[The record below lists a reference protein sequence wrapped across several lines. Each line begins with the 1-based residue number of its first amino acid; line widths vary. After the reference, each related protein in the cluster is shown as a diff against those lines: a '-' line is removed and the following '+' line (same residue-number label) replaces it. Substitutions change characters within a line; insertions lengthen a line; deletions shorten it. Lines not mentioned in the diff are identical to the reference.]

1 VNQPV
6 PPRHLLIGLAVVAVW
21 GTNFTVI
28 KVALDDFPPL
38 VFAALRFTFAFVP
51 AAFLIPR
58 PKVAWR
64 LLAAYGLFIGA
75 GQFGILY
82 IAMKSDISPGMA
94 SLVIQTQVFFT
105 IALSMALT
113 GERIRPYQVAGL
125 ALAVAGIV
133 LIATNT
139 GGNTTIKGLLLTLIA
154 AFSWGCGNIVSRRAG
169 SANMLGFVVWASLFA
184 IVPLW
189 ALAFTVE
196 GWSHVQDG
204 FAAADGWTWLAVAYQ
219 SAGNTLFGYGAW
231 SWLLSRHPATTIT
244 PLALLVPIFGMAS
257 ASIFLDE
264 ALPAWKLAAA
274 GLVIAGLA
282 VNVVVPRVRGRSSV
296 SLPASAEA

>member
-1 VNQPV
+1 
-6 PPRHLLIGLAVVAVW
+6 
-21 GTNFTVI
+21 
-28 KVALDDFPPL
+28 
-38 VFAALRFTFAFVP
+38 
-51 AAFLIPR
+51 
-58 PKVAWR
+58 VAWR

-82 IAMKSDISPGMA
+82 VAMKSDISPGMA

-154 AFSWGCGNIVSRRAG
+154 AFSWGCGNMVSRRAG
-169 SANMLGFVVWASLFA
+169 SVNMLGFVVWASMFA

-204 FAAADGWTWLAVAYQ
+204 FGAADGWTWLAVAYQ